1 MAYEINIHV
10 NKNGK
15 LETEELPLSIS
26 VYRESK
32 RVKLLFEV
40 DEEIDSTY
48 HYIKLTHARVAYLY
62 RVHDNEFE
70 IPKAV
75 TAYEGRWEIS
85 FVACDEVA
93 SSDSTI
99 TANYIYASEPIVADV
114 TRGNLGIIHTS
125 EEFKLLSQLVE
136 GTFDHFEIP
145 SGVTYITEN
154 FLADATNSFE
164 VYIPATV
171 TTIEAHAFYQSGCT
185 HIEFE
190 PGSALATLEANA
202 LYRIENLDDITF
214 PASLSSWG
222 NYNLSYCGCEY
233 IYFEANSNLRSLS
246 SYSFWNIPNLKKLRL
261 PDRLTSFTGGTAV
274 VKGCPLLNEIWFP
287 NTINVPIPLESIQEC
302 PSLTKISLQ
311 SNFNVNANF
320 GNCTSLTRE
329 SVIQMFRNLKDLS
342 GAASKVISLH
352 VSVVDRL
359 EDEDL
364 DIATDKNWTIGIVG
378 GVDPLKNKS
387 FYYQNSTTNL
397 YIDFG
402 EGIGCISSDTLDA
415 TVNFTYEYLSD
426 TTFAIT
432 LTGDYVESRFAGYR
446 PAPVGER
453 YNDTGVISFSSGEVS
468 TIKIKTYSANNV
480 GTNRTFSLVRE
491 EE

>member
-48 HYIKLTHARVAYLY
+48 HYLKFTHARVAYLY

-93 SSDSTI
+93 NSDSTI

-125 EEFKLLSQLVE
+125 EEFRLLSQLVE

-145 SGVTYITEN
+145 NGVTYITEN

-164 VYIPATV
+164 VYVPSTV
-171 TTIEAHAFYQSGCT
+171 TTIKSHAFYQSGCT

-202 LYRIENLDDITF
+202 LYRLESLDDITF

-222 NYNLSYCGCEY
+222 NYNLSYCGSEY
-233 IYFEANSNLRSLS
+233 VYFEANSNLRSLS

-274 VKGCPLLNEIWFP
+274 VKACPLLNEIWFP
-287 NTINVPIPLESIQEC
+287 NTINVPIPMEAIQEC

-352 VSVVDRL
+352 ASVVERL
-359 EDEDL
+359 EPEDL
-364 DIATDKNWTIGIVG
+364 DIAYNKNWSVGVIGG
-378 GVDPLKNKS
+378 NDPLAGK
-387 FYYQNSTTNL
+387 FFHYENSQIS
-397 YIDFG
+397 IDLEFSIG
-402 EGIGCISSDTLDA
+402 FGCIMIEA
-415 TVNFTYEYLSD
+415 NAVNFTYEYLSD
-426 TTFAIT
+426 TTFKIDISG
-432 LTGDYVESRFAGYR
+432 GDYIPSAWGNFR
-446 PAPVGER
+446 PVPVDSVI
-453 YNDTGVISFSSGEVS
+453 NDTGVIAFSSGEVTS
-468 TIKIKTYSANNV
+468 VKLKTYSNNNV
-480 GTNRTFSLVRE
+480 GTNRTFALVRE
-491 EE
+491 DE

>member
-48 HYIKLTHARVAYLY
+48 HYIKLTHAKVAYLY

-93 SSDSTI
+93 NSDSTI

-145 SGVTYITEN
+145 NGVTYITEN
-154 FLADATNSFE
+154 FLSDATNSFE
-164 VYIPATV
+164 VYVPSTV
-171 TTIEAHAFYQSGCT
+171 TTIKSHAFYQSGCT

-202 LYRIENLDDITF
+202 LYRIESLDDITF

-222 NYNLSYCGCEY
+222 NYNLSYCGSEY
-233 IYFEANSNLRSLS
+233 VYFEANSNLRSLS
-246 SYSFWNIPNLKKLRL
+246 SYSFWNIPNLKKLFL

-274 VKGCPLLNEIWFP
+274 VKNCPLLNEIWFP

-302 PSLTKISLQ
+302 PALSKITLQ

-329 SVIQMFRNLKDLS
+329 SVIQMFRNLKDLT
-342 GAASKVISLH
+342 GAASKVISIH
-352 VSVVDRL
+352 QTVYNRL
-359 EDEDL
+359 EAE
-364 DIATDKNWTIGIVG
+364 DIAIATNKNWSVGIVG
-378 GVDPLKNKS
+378 ANNPLAGKC
-387 FYYQNSTTNL
+387 FHYQNSSIE
-397 YIDFG
+397 IDLEFSSDF
-402 EGIGCISSDTLDA
+402 GCISCSGNA
-415 TVNFTYEYLSD
+415 VNFTYEYLSD
-426 TTFAIT
+426 TTFKIDISG
-432 LTGDYVESRFAGYR
+432 GDYIPSAWGNFMPV
-446 PAPVGER
+446 APGEVI
-453 YNDTGVISFSSGEVS
+453 NDTGVITFSSGEVS
-468 TIKIKTYSANNV
+468 QVKIKTYSSNNV
-480 GTNRTFSLVRE
+480 GTNRTFSLVTE
-491 EE
+491 GE